1 MNIHIFIDAEN
12 VPMANA
18 ITTCNVLAEGNDVT
32 RCDVVGKEDTLSPAY
47 LKRRSKTFR
56 IHNCNYGKNSADMY
70 LTVLIA
76 KAIYEERETDIFAII
91 SNDRDFAPV
100 IQLAVEKRK
109 QVLLLGLAAQAKA
122 LEQSLKLMNI
132 DMEFVTLG
140 VIDGETLSESITVE
154 DLPNG
159 LREYFKKHHKG
170 STIFVKRG
178 DKLIE
183 LPFVDGMDK
192 NMFLDL
198 MRRCHIWTRAQKIE
212 DEIGALYLK
221 VVNGK
226 VHFMDSDDE
235 TPTGVP
241 KSDLMPDDLKEFYR
255 LKYKGEKISVKRN
268 NKKLELP
275 FVSGMHLGRFVQLMR
290 TFGVWDKSK
299 KMKAML
305 EDLKEYGLKLQK
317 DCVFYAGR
325 QD

>member
-1 MNIHIFIDAEN
+1 MKIHIFIDAEN
-12 VPMANA
+12 VPIANA
-18 ITTCNVLAEGNDVT
+18 LTTCNVLADGNEVV

-47 LKRRSKTFR
+47 IKRRSKTFR
-56 IHNCNYGKNSADMY
+56 THNCNYGKNSADMS

-76 KAIYEERETDIFAII
+76 KAIYEERDTDIFAIV

-109 QVLLLGLAAQAKA
+109 QVLLLGTAEQSKA

-132 DMEFVTLG
+132 DMNYVTLG
-140 VIDGETLSESITVE
+140 VIDGEMLSESIAVA

-159 LREYFKKHHKG
+159 LRGYFQKNHKG
-170 STIFVKRG
+170 ATIFAKRG

-183 LPFVDGMDK
+183 LPFIDGMDK
-192 NMFLDL
+192 NIFLDL

-212 DEIGALYLK
+212 DEIGALYLRIVDNK
-221 VVNGK
+221 VR
-226 VHFMDSDDE
+226 FMDGSDE
-235 TPTGVP
+235 KPSGVP
-241 KSDLMPDDLKEFYR
+241 KSELMPDDLKEFYR
-255 LKYKGEKISVKRN
+255 SKYTGEKVVVKRN
-268 NKKLELP
+268 DKKLELP

-305 EDLKEYGLKLQK
+305 EDLKAYGLKLQK
-317 DCVFYAGR
+317 DCVFYV
-325 QD
+325 